1 MTPRGQTA
9 KPHRILY
16 GLILSAL
23 ILQLLVPALRV
34 VLSSGEAPG
43 SGLDF
48 TQVDH
53 PRGDGEEPPRA
64 PARKP
69 LRLLPAH
76 SAPDGFDCRASGLIP
91 TNVCVTPPVQDR
103 TDGTWCDAAG
113 IAAAGVRLLPLR
125 RAPPAPANS

>member
-23 ILQLLVPALRV
+23 ILQLLVPVLRV
-34 VLSSGEAPG
+34 VLSAEAAPG

-69 LRLLPAH
+69 LRLLPAPP
-76 SAPDGFDCRASGLIP
+76 APDGFDCRAAGFIP
-91 TNVCVTPPVQDR
+91 TIVSVAPPVD
-103 TDGTWCDAAG
+103 DGTAGIWCDAAG

>member
-1 MTPRGQTA
+1 MPRGQTV

-23 ILQLLVPALRV
+23 ILQLLAPVLRIM
-34 VLSSGEAPG
+34 LSAGAASG

-53 PRGDGEEPPRA
+53 PRGNSEEPPCA

-69 LRLLPAH
+69 LRLLPVH
-76 SAPDGFDCRASGLIP
+76 PAPDGFDCRTAGLIP
-91 TNVCVTPPVQDR
+91 TSVSVTPPVYDR
-103 TDGTWCDAAG
+103 TDGIWCAAAG

-125 RAPPAPANS
+125 RAPPATNNS